1 MSELEPTTTET
12 QTTPNPSEGKH
23 LRIPGTPEMAAP
35 AALDNP
41 KADQASLDDLER
53 HLYAHRY
60 AISGIATFSS
70 TIDPPKSSRDSAE
83 AMAILEQE
91 DHELLC
97 SEETGALLDRLQA
110 HSELLTPTQ
119 LAQVKV
125 LRRSRAQLVDVPSD
139 EQADFTRLTSEA
151 YNVWLKAKTSN
162 DWAPFEPYLD
172 RIVTSMRTI
181 AGYKNAE
188 KDPYDVW
195 LDEFEHGTSR
205 AFYDTFFTQVKD
217 VVVPLLA
224 DVMASGRQP
233 SRRPLEGKFDAQRQW
248 ALARDIMDLEGL
260 EKDVMLLLQTEH
272 PFTDA
277 LTTNYGIIASHVH
290 EDNVI
295 SNIYSMLHEGGHA
308 LYETNVNPDFNYTSL
323 KGGTSM
329 GMHESQSR
337 FFENYVGRSEEYAPH
352 LLRAMRKH
360 FPGQMNRVTARQLFL
375 IANRAEPSLIRTEAD
390 ELTYPLH
397 VLIRYEIEQLLMSGE
412 ATAADIP
419 GLWADRY
426 KAYLGVRVPG
436 AAQGALQDMHWSQ
449 GMIGYFPTYAFG
461 SAIGAQLR
469 AAMIKQG
476 MDFFGL
482 LADGNLGPI
491 REWLRVNIWQYG
503 RSKDSDELI
512 RNACGED
519 FSAKYFTDYLV
530 EKYSMIY
537 GL

>member
-1 MSELEPTTTET
+1 M
-12 QTTPNPSEGKH
+12 
-23 LRIPGTPEMAAP
+23 
-35 AALDNP
+35 
-41 KADQASLDDLER
+41 
-53 HLYAHRY
+53 
-60 AISGIATFSS
+60 
-70 TIDPPKSSRDSAE
+70 
-83 AMAILEQE
+83 
-91 DHELLC
+91 
-97 SEETGALLDRLQA
+97 
-110 HSELLTPTQ
+110 
-119 LAQVKV
+119 
-125 LRRSRAQLVDVPSD
+125 
-139 EQADFTRLTSEA
+139 
-151 YNVWLKAKTSN
+151 WLKAKTSN

-412 ATAADIP
+412 ATAANIP

-469 AAMIKQG
+469 AAMIRQG

-482 LADGNLGPI
+482 LADGNLGPL

-512 RNACGED
+512 RNACGEE